1 MVTIL
6 LDTMLYI
13 NYICVLLPNSW
24 EDLSR
29 LNNKIHATLMFYLLQ
44 KNGNK
49 IIGHMPFINA
59 KFAVFLVRKPS

>member
-6 LDTMLYI
+6 LDTMYI
-13 NYICVLLPNSW
+13 NYVCVLLPNCGV
-24 EDLSR
+24 DLSP
-29 LNNKIHATLMFYLLQ
+29 LNNNPHATLMFYLFYLLQ

-59 KFAVFLVRKPS
+59 KCAEFS